1 MARPRSE
8 PDWLID
14 AEIALYR
21 SRGWEWEAI
30 AAYFGMSGRT
40 AKRRLERYE
49 RERERASV
57 ISK

>member
-1 MARPRSE
+1 VARPRNE

-30 AAYFGMSGRT
+30 AAYFGMSARS
-40 AKRRLERYE
+40 AQRRYARLMELRRKE
-49 RERERASV
+49 WANG
-57 ISK
+57 

>member
-1 MARPRSE
+1 MAGRPRNE

-30 AAYFGMSGRT
+30 AAYFGMSARS
-40 AKRRLERYE
+40 AQRRYARLMELR
-49 RERERASV
+49 REAVRNG
-57 ISK
+57 

>member
-21 SRGWEWEAI
+21 ARGWEWEAI

-40 AKRRLERYE
+40 AKRRYE
-49 RERERASV
+49 RLIEQRRKEGANG
-57 ISK
+57 

>member
-1 MARPRSE
+1 VARPRNE

-30 AAYFGMSGRT
+30 AAYFCMSGRT
-40 AKRRLERYE
+40 AKRRYE
-49 RERERASV
+49 RLMEQRRKEMANG
-57 ISK
+57 

>member
-1 MARPRSE
+1 VAGRPKAE

-30 AAYFGMSGRT
+30 AAYFGMSARS
-40 AKRRLERYE
+40 AQRRYARLMES
-49 RERERASV
+49 REVRNG
-57 ISK
+57 

>member
-1 MARPRSE
+1 MSGRPKAE

-40 AKRRLERYE
+40 AKRRYE
-49 RERERASV
+49 RLIEQRRKEGANG
-57 ISK
+57 